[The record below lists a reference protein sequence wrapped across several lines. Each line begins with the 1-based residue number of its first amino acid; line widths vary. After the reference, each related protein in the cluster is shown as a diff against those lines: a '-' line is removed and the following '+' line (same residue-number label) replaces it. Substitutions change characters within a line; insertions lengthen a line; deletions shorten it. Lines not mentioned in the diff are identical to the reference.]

1 MGLAMMITP
10 QARRRITGAVRALD
24 DPGARDRWGL
34 WAATAPSGQISTDV
48 PYDIAS
54 IALRALETA
63 EKNIHQAL
71 GLQELDED
79 TRVDLANDLGYIQAI
94 ETAIRNEGVGR

>member
-1 MGLAMMITP
+1 MMITP
-10 QARRRITGAVRALD
+10 QARRRITGAVRELD
-24 DPGARDRWGL
+24 DPSARDRWSS
-34 WAATAPSGQISTDV
+34 WAATAPSDQHRTNV
-48 PYDIAS
+48 PYEIAA

-79 TRVDLANDLGYIQAI
+79 TRVDLANDLGYVQAI
-94 ETAIRNEGVGR
+94 ETAIRNEGIGR